1 MAARLSEVRASSP
14 AGCPSG
20 MTSRSM
26 PGHSSTA
33 ARSNASAPQRYSRP
47 PTARGGPLGYGA
59 ELRPRWAR
67 SVALVPLRGAT
78 TSQPRRR
85 YVWRCRPLHLRDLI
99 ADERR
104 VARLQIEDDGILLD
118 YSRQRLTTKTVQLLL
133 ALAQAT
139 GLQAKIRAM
148 AAGEEINYT
157 EGRPVLHMA
166 LRAPRGDKLE
176 VDGVDVIAQVHAPTL
191 PYPYPYPYSYPYPY
205 PYPYP

>member
-1 MAARLSEVRASSP
+1 
-14 AGCPSG
+14 
-20 MTSRSM
+20 M
-26 PGHSSTA
+26 PRHSSTA
-33 ARSNASAPQRYSRP
+33 ARSNAPSPQRQSRP
-47 PTARGGPLGYGA
+47 PTARGALARGHGSPLGPRA
-59 ELRPRWAR
+59 ELRPRGAR
-67 SVALVPLRGAT
+67 SAALVPLRGAT
-78 TSQPRRR
+78 TSQPRCR
-85 YVWRCRPLHLRDLI
+85 YVWRCRPLHLRELI

-166 LRAPRGDKLE
+166 LRAPRGEKLE
-176 VDGVDVIAQVHAPTL
+176 VGGVDVIAQVHA
-191 PYPYPYPYSYPYPY
+191 
-205 PYPYP
+205 

>member
-1 MAARLSEVRASSP
+1 M
-14 AGCPSG
+14 
-20 MTSRSM
+20 
-26 PGHSSTA
+26 
-33 ARSNASAPQRYSRP
+33 
-47 PTARGGPLGYGA
+47 
-59 ELRPRWAR
+59 
-67 SVALVPLRGAT
+67 
-78 TSQPRRR
+78 
-85 YVWRCRPLHLRDLI
+85 WRCRPLHLRELI

-176 VDGVDVIAQVHAPTL
+176 VGGVDVIAQVHAPILPLTLTLTLTLTL
-191 PYPYPYPYSYPYPY
+191 PLTLTRCTRCGTRSTPSPSACAAASTAAPRARCSRTSWSLASGARR
-205 PYPYP
+205 

>member
-1 MAARLSEVRASSP
+1 M
-14 AGCPSG
+14 
-20 MTSRSM
+20 
-26 PGHSSTA
+26 
-33 ARSNASAPQRYSRP
+33 
-47 PTARGGPLGYGA
+47 
-59 ELRPRWAR
+59 
-67 SVALVPLRGAT
+67 
-78 TSQPRRR
+78 
-85 YVWRCRPLHLRDLI
+85 
-99 ADERR
+99 
-104 VARLQIEDDGILLD
+104 ARLQIEDDGILLD

-191 PYPYPYPYSYPYPY
+191 PYPHPLTLTLYPHADTGVQEADAYVQREPASRSRGRSCGEDIQGAQGAALAPYDDPGLAGAPQGGGAGPPCPEAERTPAPRRSSRRQEAEGAGGGHGGGEEGGHGH
-205 PYPYP
+205 